1 MGGAYGCFI
10 QFGQISGNLAFIS
23 YRDPQVKKTYDAYNA
38 VPEIVAKLDLPT
50 KVMEQLII
58 GTYGNFDPLQSTAA
72 KGATARNEYLNGI
85 TPAFKAQRVQEI
97 ITTSPADLR
106 SFADNFA
113 QMIPLSN
120 KAIIGNRKKIEKDA
134 ELFEAFIEL

>member
-1 MGGAYGCFI
+1 
-10 QFGQISGNLAFIS
+10 
-23 YRDPQVKKTYDAYNA
+23 VKKTYDAYNA
-38 VPEIVAKLDLPT
+38 VPEVVAKLDLPA

-72 KGATARNEYLNGI
+72 KGAAARNEYLNGI
-85 TPAFKAQRVQEI
+85 TPEFKAQRVQEI
-97 ITTSPADLR
+97 IGTSPADLR

-113 QMIPLSN
+113 QMTPASN
-120 KAIIGNRKKIEKDA
+120 RAIIGNRKKIEKDA

>member
-1 MGGAYGCFI
+1 
-10 QFGQISGNLAFIS
+10 
-23 YRDPQVKKTYDAYNA
+23 
-38 VPEIVAKLDLPT
+38 
-50 KVMEQLII
+50 MEQLII